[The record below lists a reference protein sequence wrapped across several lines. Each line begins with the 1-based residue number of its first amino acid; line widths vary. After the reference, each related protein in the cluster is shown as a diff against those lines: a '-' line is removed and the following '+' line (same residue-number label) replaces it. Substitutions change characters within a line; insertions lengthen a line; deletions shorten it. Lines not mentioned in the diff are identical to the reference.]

1 MLTNLQE
8 RKLTRLFHLLDNDS
22 SGFVDGADLDRIAC
36 NLAAAIGAAPGSR
49 PCATLQARY
58 GGIWRMLLDAD
69 ANLDGRV
76 TLREWLRASEGML
89 RSQGVYD
96 EVIGQLVDKVFDLLD
111 ANHVGSITAQ
121 EYASWLAA
129 SNVTPDAAG
138 EAFQRIDLD
147 SDGALSKDEIRQLF
161 FDFYYSDDP
170 QAPGNWLFGG
180 PV

>member
-1 MLTNLQE
+1 MLKDLQR
-8 RKLTRLFHLLDNDS
+8 RKLTWLFQLLDNDS
-22 SGFVDGADLDRIAC
+22 SGFVDSADLDRVAC

-49 PCATLQARY
+49 ACATLQARY

-69 ANLDGRV
+69 TNFDERV

-89 RSQGVYD
+89 GSQGAYE

-111 ANHVGSITAQ
+111 ANHDGSITAQ
-121 EYASWLAA
+121 EYASWLVA
-129 SNVTPDAAG
+129 SNVAAEVAG
-138 EAFQRIDLD
+138 EAFRKIDLD
-147 SDGALSKDEIRQLF
+147 SDGALSKDQIRQLF
-161 FDFYYSDDP
+161 FDFYYSNDP